1 MHRFTALLISTL
13 LIASCATDPR
23 APSPRGVLTP
33 QEGSAVDEPTSGEA
47 VILVE
52 PNIRIARDGTT
63 VSYRGSL
70 TEEGLAAL
78 RNTVSDSQ
86 VSALLIESTG
96 GEIVVGMDFGNWV
109 ADRNLDVVVDRACLS
124 SCANYVFVAGQSKQ
138 ILPGAIVAWHGS
150 AKQPGL
156 LEQLD
161 EIVAEQIAASELT
174 PHARQRELERA
185 RRANIRYLTGAIDK
199 QDQFFYRIGVD
210 EYVTRVGNEKYGV
223 RGFFYLSVA
232 DMAVFGI
239 ENVSA
244 PDDYTE
250 MEPQALAR
258 RVGYPV
264 TLVRLD

>member
-1 MHRFTALLISTL
+1 M
-13 LIASCATDPR
+13 
-23 APSPRGVLTP
+23 
-33 QEGSAVDEPTSGEA
+33 
-47 VILVE
+47 VE
-52 PNIRIARDGTT
+52 PNIRIEREGNT

-78 RNTVSDSQ
+78 RKMGNDVE
-86 VSALLIESTG
+86 VSALLIDSTG

-109 ADRNLDVVVDRACLS
+109 ADRNLDVVVDHACLS
-124 SCANYVFVAGQSKQ
+124 SCANYVFVAGHGKH

-161 EIVAEQIAASELT
+161 EIVAEQIAASELA
-174 PHARQRELERA
+174 PNARQRELERA
-185 RRANIRYLTGAIDK
+185 RRANVRYLSDAINK
-199 QDQFFYRIGVD
+199 QDRFFYRIGVD
-210 EYVTRVGNEKYGV
+210 EYVTRVGNDKYGV

-244 PDDYTE
+244 PDDYAE

>member
-1 MHRFTALLISTL
+1 M
-13 LIASCATDPR
+13 
-23 APSPRGVLTP
+23 TP
-33 QEGSAVDEPTSGEA
+33 QEQESPLDEPVPAED

-52 PNIRIARDGTT
+52 PNIRIERHEST

-78 RNTVSDSQ
+78 RETGNDPRVST
-86 VSALLIESTG
+86 LLIESTG
-96 GEIVVGMDFGNWV
+96 GEIVVGMDFGSWV
-109 ADRNLDVVVDRACLS
+109 ANHNLDVVVDHACLS
-124 SCANYVFVAGQSKQ
+124 SCANYVFVAGSSKQ

-156 LEQLD
+156 LEQLH
-161 EIVAEQIAASELT
+161 EIVAEQVDARRLA
-174 PHARQRELERA
+174 PRARQRELERA
-185 RRANIRYLTGAIDK
+185 RQANVRYLTDAINK
-199 QDQFFYRIGVD
+199 QDQFFYRLGVD
-210 EYVTRVGNEKYGV
+210 EYVTRVGNDKYGV

-239 ENVSA
+239 DNVSA
-244 PDDYTE
+244 PDDYTA
-250 MEPQALAR
+250 MEPHALAR

>member
-1 MHRFTALLISTL
+1 MYRPIALLLSML

-23 APSPRGVLTP
+23 TSSPSRDVTRESTLDQPA
-33 QEGSAVDEPTSGEA
+33 SADSALQVG
-47 VILVE
+47 
-52 PNIRIARDGTT
+52 PNIRIERHGNT

-78 RNTVSDSQ
+78 RNIGNDSE
-86 VSALLIESTG
+86 VTAVLVESTG
-96 GEIVVGMDFGNWV
+96 GEIVVGMDFGLWV

-124 SCANYVFVAGQSKQ
+124 SCANYVFVAGRSKQ

-156 LEQLD
+156 LAQLD
-161 EIVAEQIAASELT
+161 EIVAEQVAASGLT
-174 PHARQRELERA
+174 PDERERELKRA
-185 RRANIRYLTGAIDK
+185 QRANVRYLTDAINK
-199 QDQFFYRIGVD
+199 QDQFFYRVGVD

-244 PDDYTE
+244 PDDYSE
-250 MEPQALAR
+250 MEPQSIAR

-264 TLVRLD
+264 TLVKLD